1 MTTIRVGLVGAG
13 PWARLCHA
21 PMLAAADELELSAVW
36 ARRREAADQVARDA
50 GAAAVATFDELLE
63 RCDAV
68 AFAVPPDVQAA
79 LAPRAA
85 ARGRHLL
92 LEKPAAATVA
102 GAAAIADAAEAAGV
116 ATQLVLTY
124 RFTEPVRAFLRS
136 VAGTP
141 VRHVRVAW
149 IGGGALAGSPFATP
163 WRQAP
168 GAALLDLGPHAFDLV
183 EAVAGPVRE
192 VRAAES
198 GGVVTA
204 TTHHG
209 GGAVGHVALS
219 VTTPGEGGFEALA
232 VTDDGRHTLADPWP
246 ERPDDVWR
254 AITGEF
260 ARAVRGAARQPLD
273 AAHGLHLQRILAA
286 GQESTRTGSPVR
298 LPTEP

>member
-1 MTTIRVGLVGAG
+1 MGLVGAG
-13 PWARLCHA
+13 PWAGLFHA
-21 PMLAAADELELSAVW
+21 PMLAGADGLELSVVW
-36 ARRREAADQVARDA
+36 ARRRDAADDLARRF
-50 GAAAVATFDELLE
+50 GAVAVATFEELLE

-85 ARGRHLL
+85 ERGRHLL
-92 LEKPAAATVA
+92 LEKPVAVTVA
-102 GAAAIADAAEAAGV
+102 GAAAIAGAAEAAGV

-124 RFTEPVRAFLRS
+124 RFTQPVRELLRS

-141 VRHVRVAW
+141 VRHVGASWV
-149 IGGGALAGSPFATP
+149 GGGALDGSPFATP

-183 EAVAGPVRE
+183 EAVAGPI
-192 VRAAES
+192 RAVQASES
-198 GGVVTA
+198 GGVLAA
-204 TTHHG
+204 TTFHD

-219 VTTPGEGGFEALA
+219 VTTPGEGGFEALV
-232 VTDDGRHTLADPWP
+232 VTDDGRRTLADPAP

-260 ARAVRGAARQPLD
+260 VSAVRGEAGQPLD
-273 AAHGLHLQRILAA
+273 ARHGLRLQRILAA
-286 GQESTRTGSPVR
+286 ARASVSSGSQVR
-298 LPTEP
+298 VADAH